1 MLQTYDS
8 RQKMRELAE
17 YLTSYS
23 VIKAVIYLIL
33 SIKNCYGEHKGKWT

>member
-1 MLQTYDS
+1 MPQTYDS

-23 VIKAVIYLIL
+23 VIIAVITYLSL
-33 SIKNCYGEHKGKWT
+33 FNT

>member
-1 MLQTYDS
+1 MPQTYDS

-23 VIKAVIYLIL
+23 VIIAVITYLSL
-33 SIKNCYGEHKGKWT
+33 SNTYYKELLWQT